1 MLRKAWDLYYD
12 GFREYAPVGKNSLAY
27 YHY

>member
-1 MLRKAWDLYYD
+1 MLRKAWDLYYE
-12 GFREYAPVGKNSLAY
+12 RIQEYAPVGKNSLAY